1 MATLEDIIK
10 LSEIDGG
17 KFFVMDEKGDAKLV
31 IMSVEAYQQML
42 TGKLYKQ
49 VEDIEK
55 INRQITEAQ
64 LREDREEALDK
75 REQRLERRE
84 ERANPISQIHV
95 PRVDMRE
102 EVIDPSFNFDSPVD
116 ENIEV

>member
-1 MATLEDIIK
+1 MDLQDIIK

-31 IMSVEAYQQML
+31 IMSVESYQAL
-42 TGKLYKQ
+42 VIGKLHKQ
-49 VEDIEK
+49 VDDVEK

-64 LREDREEALDK
+64 LLEERDQAIEN
-75 REQRLERRE
+75 REQRMERRE
-84 ERANPISQIHV
+84 QRMDTTPKIHV